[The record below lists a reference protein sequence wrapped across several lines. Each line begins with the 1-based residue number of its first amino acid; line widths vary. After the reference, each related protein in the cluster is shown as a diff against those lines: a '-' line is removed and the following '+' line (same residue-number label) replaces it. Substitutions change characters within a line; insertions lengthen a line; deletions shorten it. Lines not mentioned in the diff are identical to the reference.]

1 MGSLDERR
9 CSRITPLVGV
19 YLKQFFSGDMSE
31 KGFFERIFLEVVVR
45 TSLAVRRAFSFNLL
59 TNVRQDDVSDIQ

>member
-9 CSRITPLVGV
+9 CSRITPLVGDA

-31 KGFFERIFLEVVVR
+31 KGFF
-45 TSLAVRRAFSFNLL
+45 
-59 TNVRQDDVSDIQ
+59 